1 MSASTSRDRQ
11 AHWDDRYRT
20 IGSEHVSWYEAEP
33 KLSLELMDLVGASP
47 TLSVIDVGGGASN
60 LCGDLVHRGFSDVTV
75 LDVSEKALRAA
86 KDHMSDPDDVTWV
99 QSDLLGWAPTRRWD
113 IWHDRAVFHFLTES
127 DDRETYRKL
136 LRGAVAPGGVVL
148 ITTFAP
154 DGPGSCSGLPVCRYE
169 ASQLLEEIDSGF
181 TELAHGRFIH
191 TTPSGAPQPLT
202 WIAARAPQADPV

>member
-154 DGPGSCSGLPVCRYE
+154 DGPERCSGLPVQRY
-169 ASQLLEEIDSGF
+169 S
-181 TELAHGRFIH
+181 LA
-191 TTPSGAPQPLT
+191 TL
-202 WIAARAPQADPV
+202 AARFGEDFSPIEERREHHRTPGGAVQEFAWHVLRRA